1 MILSPIEKVRLARA
15 HRVSTW
21 LDEGITSLALSDD
34 SRPTLEELATLGWET
49 AARILWI
56 RDNSG
61 SSLMPSQ
68 IPHFTKDSIKCGHC
82 SSSSSLMPGVHDCYH
97 CNRAVSGEL
106 TCTDP
111 GLLVSGCTDRLVQ
124 LMAIRCGSCSR
135 PNAFYSVNIR
145 CSSCQMTSS
154 RSSNVKITPKR
165 WSQMIKEMFGEE
177 IKSYELYC
185 HGSALTWGNYDD
197 LF

>member
-68 IPHFTKDSIKCGHC
+68 IPHFTKDSIKCGYC
-82 SSSSSLMPGVHDCYH
+82 SSSSSLIPGVHNCYH

-124 LMAIRCGSCSR
+124 LMAIRCGSCSCQ
-135 PNAFYSVNIR
+135 NAFYSVKNIC
-145 CSSCQMTSS
+145 CSSC
-154 RSSNVKITPKR
+154 KITPNSVRVPGK
-165 WSQMIKEMFGEE
+165 SGEMIKEMFGEE
-177 IKSYELYC
+177 IKSYK
-185 HGSALTWGNYDD
+185 LTAMVPH
-197 LF
+197 